1 MYFHLLNNTKTT
13 LPENDII
20 EFALLA
26 EYLEQKRQKYNDS
39 LPEIIIACVG
49 TPTFYASPTL
59 AKGAVEYWQ
68 NILNKILEASKC
80 YQDKCMELTDELA
93 DKIICSQASIDYADD
108 PCGDI
113 HAKSIVANYL
123 TKHYE
128 NYINISAEDI
138 IFTVG
143 ATAALNSIFEVIN
156 SYLPGCKIITP
167 FPYYWIYKGKNN
179 QNNLHPIYVMNEP
192 GYKLNS
198 QALKDSL
205 LKAEHDCSN
214 DKKKIGAFLFCDP
227 NNPLGTV
234 LGQNGWEE
242 IAEVLR
248 ETIEKIPNI
257 WIILDES
264 YAGMQ
269 FNGKYVSL
277 LTVAPDLKDRIVIIN
292 SGTKTL
298 SVAGERVAF
307 ITIFNKKLNNDV
319 KRSIIS
325 SYIHAP
331 RSLQAAYAHGLA
343 NNYQEYTKLMSD
355 FYKAK
360 VEYVSKRLKEIGIAM
375 PDSNYFPEGT
385 FYIIADC
392 REFLGIKLEEEILK
406 ALDYKIS
413 FIIKT
418 SMDIV
423 LYLLFYEGIAV
434 APLSCFGVSD
444 GYIRITCADQIS
456 KLVDLTNRLENRLKK
471 VRISKKQDL

>member
-1 MYFHLLNNTKTT
+1 MYFHLLNNTKTE

-26 EYLEQKRQKYNDS
+26 EYLEQERQKYNDN

-59 AKGAVEYWQ
+59 AKGAMEYWQ
-68 NILNKILEASKC
+68 NILNKTLEASKC
-80 YQDKCMELTDELA
+80 YHDKYITLTNELV
-93 DKIICSQASIDYADD
+93 DKIVCSHTAIDYAND

-113 HAKSIVANYL
+113 HPKSIVANYL
-123 TKHYE
+123 IKHYE
-128 NYINISAEDI
+128 SNINISEENI

-143 ATAALNSIFEVIN
+143 ATAGLNSIFEIIN
-156 SYLPGCKIITP
+156 EYSPDCKIITP

-179 QNNLHPIYVMNEP
+179 QNNLHPIYVMNES
-192 GYKLNS
+192 GYKLNA
-198 QALKDSL
+198 QALKQSL
-205 LKAEHDCSN
+205 LKAEHDCLN
-214 DKKKIGAFLFCDP
+214 DGKKIGAFLFCDP

-234 LGQNGWEE
+234 LGKSGWKE
-242 IAEVLR
+242 IAKVLR
-248 ETIEKIPNI
+248 ETLGKIPNI

-277 LTVAPDLKDRIVIIN
+277 LTVAPDLKDRIIIIN

-298 SVAGERVAF
+298 SAAGERVAF
-307 ITIFNKKLNNDV
+307 MTIFNKKLNNDV

-331 RSLQAAYAHGLA
+331 RSLQAAYAHALA
-343 NNYQEYTKLMSD
+343 NNYQKYTKLMSD
-355 FYKAK
+355 FYKTK
-360 VEYVSKRLKEIGIAM
+360 VEYVSKRLREIGISM
-375 PDSNYFPEGT
+375 PDSKYLPEGT

-392 REFLGIKLEEEILK
+392 REFLGIKLQEEFLK

-413 FIIKT
+413 STIKT
-418 SMDIV
+418 SMDIA
-423 LYLLFYEGIAV
+423 LYLLFYEGIAL
-434 APLSCFGVSD
+434 APLSCFGVED
-444 GYIRITCADQIS
+444 GYIRITCSDQTS
-456 KLVDLTNRLENRLKK
+456 KLIDLTNRLENRIKK
-471 VRISKKQDL
+471 VRTSRK